1 MRLLFVLAILIIA
14 PVSTVIAQQYTARV
28 LDEKSREAIPFAT
41 VQYAAHKGVITNEEG
56 KFAFTAKLEE
66 TDTIKISSLGY
77 EAFETVALHFKDSV
91 IFLKPQSIK
100 LSDVFLSNKNLSG
113 EEIMER
119 VKSNISNNYNLN
131 LTQKRFFFR
140 ESQINKIRQ
149 FDLKVE
155 ESTIP
160 ELNQKLMNKITSSI
174 PRVTDSYKEVLGDFY
189 GNYDTQ
195 KIQLIKAANLHNPQN
210 LADLK
215 ELSGKLENIFQQN
228 IKSNSF
234 LKIKSGIV
242 GVKVDAE
249 EFAEDMKEEKPDSE
263 KSADELQK
271 ARFQKQK
278 DLGTFADSR
287 IERLLQNIFW
297 KEDITLDFFEKSR
310 KYNFKLEGYAQME
323 DAVVYIISFEPKRG
337 ADFKG
342 KIYVNTVDYG
352 VYRLEYENVKPLKKF
367 RLFGIST
374 LEDVY
379 RGMMIFSK
387 DETGKYQPKYI
398 EQEQGES
405 FGIERPLKVIEK
417 NKFVAGRRK
426 QNELDLDIKIH
437 SGQLR
442 KYQMLVYENR
452 PLTAKDFEGLK
463 PTSNFEYET
472 FKTYNA
478 GFWDGYDIIEPNA
491 AIKAFTALEQSLQ

>member
-1 MRLLFVLAILIIA
+1 MRLLFVLAIFIIA

-41 VQYAAHKGVITNEEG
+41 VQYSPHQGVVTNEEG
-56 KFAFTAKLEE
+56 RFAFTAKLEE
-66 TDTIKISSLGY
+66 TDTIRISSLGY
-77 EAFETVALHFKDSV
+77 EAFETAALHFKDSV

-140 ESQINKIRQ
+140 ESQINKIGQ
-149 FDLKVE
+149 FDLKVK

-160 ELNQKLMNKITSSI
+160 ELNQELMNKITSSI

-189 GNYDTQ
+189 GNYDTH

-271 ARFQKQK
+271 ERLQKQK

-287 IERLLQNIFW
+287 IKRLLQNMFW

-310 KYNFKLEGYAQME
+310 KYNFKLDGYAQME
-323 DAVVYIISFEPKRG
+323 DAVVYILSFEPKRG

-342 KIYVNTVDYG
+342 KMYVNTEDYG
-352 VYRLEYENVKPLKKF
+352 IYRLEYRNVKPLKKF

-387 DETGKYQPKYI
+387 DGTGKYHPRYI

-405 FGIERPLKVIEK
+405 FGIERPLKLIEK

-437 SGQLR
+437 SGHLR

-452 PLTAKDFEGLK
+452 ALTSKDFEVIK
-463 PTSNFEYET
+463 PTTDFEYKT

-491 AIKAFTALEQSLQ
+491 AIKAFTAMEQQLQ

>member
-1 MRLLFVLAILIIA
+1 MRFLFVLAFFIISS
-14 PVSTVIAQQYTARV
+14 VSKLTAQQYTARV

-41 VQYAAHKGVITNEEG
+41 IQYAAHKGVITNEEG
-56 KFAFTAKLEE
+56 RFAFTAKLKEG
-66 TDTIKISSLGY
+66 DTIKISSLGY
-77 EAFETVALHFKDSV
+77 EALETSAAHFKDSV
-91 IFLKPQSIK
+91 IFLTPQSIR

-113 EEIMER
+113 EEILER
-119 VKSNISNNYNLN
+119 VKNNISINYDLNLN
-131 LTQKRFFFR
+131 QKRFFFR

-160 ELNQKLMNKITSSI
+160 ELNQELMNKVTSSI

-195 KIQLIKAANLHNPQN
+195 KIQLIKAANLNNPQN
-210 LADLK
+210 LADLE

-234 LKIKSGIV
+234 LKIKSGLV

-249 EFAEDMKEEKPDSE
+249 EFAEEMKDEKPDDE
-263 KSADELQK
+263 KSAEELQK
-271 ARFQKQK
+271 ERLQKQK

-287 IERLLQNIFW
+287 IERLLQNMFW

-310 KYNFKLEGYAQME
+310 KYRFKHEGYAQME

-342 KIYVNTVDYG
+342 KLYVNTLDFG
-352 VYRLEYENVKPLKKF
+352 VYRLEYRNVKPLKKF

-374 LEDVY
+374 VEDVY
-379 RGMMIFSK
+379 RGLMIFSK
-387 DETGKYQPKYI
+387 DELGKYQLKYL

-417 NKFVAGRRK
+417 NKFVKGRRK

-437 SGQLR
+437 SGQIS
-442 KYQMLVYENR
+442 KYQMLVYENQ
-452 PLTAKDFEGLK
+452 PLTTKDFETLK
-463 PTSNFEYET
+463 PTTDFEYET

-491 AIKAFTALEQSLQ
+491 AIKAFTALEEQLN